1 MLEELKAKDLPQT
14 SHGMM
19 RIILGL
25 NQGPEW
31 AHGTFIRLCPGFP
44 CPKDPSLWLPTR
56 GCPVSPVDSQPLSQ
70 VAVHCEGTDA
80 AFPSGPTCR
89 PAWGWY
95 TPTKGFQARAV
106 SSRLVYFPNF
116 HGGTQRPRRRSTQSA
131 PYKNQKPSL
140 FRMNFPRGLFQ
151 PAASAAAP
159 TGAG

>member
-1 MLEELKAKDLPQT
+1 MVISWHGPLQWVGTGMCQMLPSGKGAGTEWSLEELKAKDQPQT

-56 GCPVSPVDSQPLSQ
+56 ECPVSPVASQPLSQ

-89 PAWGWY
+89 PAWG
-95 TPTKGFQARAV
+95 
-106 SSRLVYFPNF
+106 
-116 HGGTQRPRRRSTQSA
+116 
-131 PYKNQKPSL
+131 
-140 FRMNFPRGLFQ
+140 
-151 PAASAAAP
+151 
-159 TGAG
+159 